1 MRQHRQTNF
10 VIGIALAAVLALAP
24 SPARADDAEAAT
36 GAGLGAAAMLCTL
49 VYGPAK
55 LIYATL
61 GGITSGFAY
70 ALTGGSTEVAYPI
83 FASSVY
89 GDYIVKPANLSGDE
103 PLEFVGREAGEPDV
117 ASGGEGIP
125 EPVEE
130 QF

>member
-10 VIGIALAAVLALAP
+10 VIGIALAAALALAP
-24 SPARADDAEAAT
+24 SSARADDAEAASS
-36 GAGLGAAAMLCTL
+36 AGMGAAAMLCTL
-49 VYGPAK
+49 LYGPAK
-55 LIYATL
+55 LVYATL

-70 ALTGGSTEVAYPI
+70 ALTGGNSEVAYPI

-89 GDYIVKPANLSGDE
+89 GDYIVKPSNLSGDE
-103 PLEFVGREAGEPDV
+103 PLEFVGSEASDPDV

-125 EPVEE
+125 EPAEE